1 MRCLSPYVNSRMS
14 LTAAQKR
21 FLRSRAHHLK
31 PVVMVGQHGL
41 SDNILTEVGIA
52 LDAHELIKV
61 KIAAERDERAVI
73 TQSIIENSGAELVQ
87 TIGQMSVLYR
97 RNEKKPK
104 IQLPK
109 E

>member
-1 MRCLSPYVNSRMS
+1 
-14 LTAAQKR
+14 
-21 FLRSRAHHLK
+21 
-31 PVVMVGQHGL
+31 MVGQHGL
-41 SDNILTEVGIA
+41 NDNILTEVGIA

-61 KIAAERDERAVI
+61 KIAAEREQRAGI
-73 TQSIIENSGAELVQ
+73 TQSIVENSGAELVQ

-97 RNEKKPK
+97 RNKNKPK

>member
-1 MRCLSPYVNSRMS
+1 
-14 LTAAQKR
+14 
-21 FLRSRAHHLK
+21 
-31 PVVMVGQHGL
+31 MVGQHGL
-41 SDNILTEVGIA
+41 NDNILTEVGIA

-61 KIAAERDERAVI
+61 KIAAEREQRAGI
-73 TQSIIENSGAELVQ
+73 TQSIVENSGAELVQ

>member
-1 MRCLSPYVNSRMS
+1 
-14 LTAAQKR
+14 
-21 FLRSRAHHLK
+21 
-31 PVVMVGQHGL
+31 MVGQHGL
-41 SDNILTEVGIA
+41 NDNILTEVGIA

-61 KIAAERDERAVI
+61 KIAADRDERTAI
-73 TQSIIENSGAELVQ
+73 TQAIVGHSGAELVQ

>member
-1 MRCLSPYVNSRMS
+1 
-14 LTAAQKR
+14 
-21 FLRSRAHHLK
+21 
-31 PVVMVGQHGL
+31 MVGQHGL
-41 SDNILTEVGIA
+41 NDNILTEVGIA

-61 KIAAERDERAVI
+61 KIAAERDERAEI
-73 TQSIIENSGAELVQ
+73 TQSIIAHSGAELVQ
-87 TIGQMSVLYR
+87 TIGQMSVLFR

>member
-1 MRCLSPYVNSRMS
+1 
-14 LTAAQKR
+14 
-21 FLRSRAHHLK
+21 
-31 PVVMVGQHGL
+31 MVGQHGL
-41 SDNILTEVGIA
+41 NDNILTEVGIA

-61 KIAAERDERAVI
+61 KIAAEREQRAGI
-73 TQSIIENSGAELVQ
+73 TQSIVENSGAELVQ

-97 RNEKKPK
+97 RNKKKPK

>member
-1 MRCLSPYVNSRMS
+1 
-14 LTAAQKR
+14 
-21 FLRSRAHHLK
+21 
-31 PVVMVGQHGL
+31 MVGQHGL

-61 KIAAERDERAVI
+61 KIAADRDERAEI
-73 TQSIIENSGAELVQ
+73 TQAIIEQSGAELVQ
-87 TIGQMSVLYR
+87 TIGQMSVLFR

>member
-1 MRCLSPYVNSRMS
+1 
-14 LTAAQKR
+14 
-21 FLRSRAHHLK
+21 
-31 PVVMVGQHGL
+31 MVGQHGL
-41 SDNILTEVGIA
+41 SENILAEVGIA

-73 TQSIIENSGAELVQ
+73 TQAILDSSGAELVQ

-97 RNEKKPK
+97 RNKKKPK